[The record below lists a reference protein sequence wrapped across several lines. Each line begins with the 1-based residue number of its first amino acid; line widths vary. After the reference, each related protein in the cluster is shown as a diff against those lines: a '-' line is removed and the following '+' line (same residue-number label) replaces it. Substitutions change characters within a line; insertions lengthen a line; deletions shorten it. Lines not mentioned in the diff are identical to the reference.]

1 MTARVLPAVLL
12 AVLLPVVAC
21 GGGGGDEAADTPD
34 DTAAAAQ
41 MSEGADTAA
50 AATMEGEQEPAGT
63 DRSETRQAET
73 RTEPRQRTEE
83 RPPARQP
90 AATEQ
95 PEAEEEPAAEE
106 PATVV
111 RTAPAGAQMWATLSD
126 SLDSETA
133 EVGDRFAAEVTSPVT
148 DGSYVLIPSGSRL
161 TGHLTDVRP
170 ARGDSAAVI
179 AIAFDSLQ
187 VRDETVPI
195 AATVTDVK
203 LESRSE
209 MKDEGKK
216 IGIGAAAGA
225 VVGAVVGKDVKGVLI
240 GAAGGAAAG
249 TAIALGTQSRY
260 AVLPAGSEVTLS
272 LDEPVEVRLPSQQ
285 P

>member
-1 MTARVLPAVLL
+1 MTARMLPAALL

-21 GGGGGDEAADTPD
+21 GGGGGDEAGDAAADT
-34 DTAAAAQ
+34 TAAAEMQ
-41 MSEGADTAA
+41 EGADTAA
-50 AATMEGEQEPAGT
+50 VEPAEGEPEQSGT
-63 DRSETRQAET
+63 R
-73 RTEPRQRTEE
+73 RTEPRQPTAEE
-83 RPPARQP
+83 PPTRQPPA
-90 AATEQ
+90 T
-95 PEAEEEPAAEE
+95 EEPAPEETEE
-106 PATVV
+106 PATVA
-111 RTAPAGAQMWATLSD
+111 RTVPAGAQIWATLSD
-126 SLDSETA
+126 TLDSETA

-148 DGSYVLIPSGSRL
+148 DGSFVLVPSGSRL
-161 TGHLTDVRP
+161 TGHLTEVRP
-170 ARGDSAAVI
+170 TRGDSAAVI
-179 AIAFDSLQ
+179 AIAFDSLH
-187 VRDETVPI
+187 VRDETVSL

-225 VVGAVVGKDVKGVLI
+225 VIGAVVGKDVKGVLI

-272 LDEPVEVRLPSQQ
+272 LDEPLEVHLPAQ
-285 P
+285 